1 MYIAAHCRASSPP
14 LPWTPIGSVV
24 GFLELLFCHRRCCS
38 GASITGKRR
47 RCRRRTTVEAVTA
60 LLPPPLEVA
69 TGPAAGTLVFLVCR
83 LDGMQQLC
91 KTFPVM
97 MVGTGSVS
105 RSAGSLVDMMP
116 EKDDDGRFASGGWNS
131 EDGRLSCG
139 YSSFRGKMEDFYDSL
154 KKHLFDNLMKHP
166 FFFTD
171 AKLATSETYQ
181 GTNSQFLYSEEDIY
195 WDDSS
200 NVEDYRTII
209 SKAGKAIALCEDH
222 KPNRSDERKR
232 N

>member
-1 MYIAAHCRASSPP
+1 M
-14 LPWTPIGSVV
+14 V
-24 GFLELLFCHRRCCS
+24 
-38 GASITGKRR
+38 
-47 RCRRRTTVEAVTA
+47 
-60 LLPPPLEVA
+60 
-69 TGPAAGTLVFLVCR
+69 
-83 LDGMQQLC
+83 
-91 KTFPVM
+91 VM

-105 RSAGSLVDMMP
+105 RSAGSLVDMMR
-116 EKDDDGRFASGGWNS
+116 EKDDDGRFASGERNS

-139 YSSFRGKMEDFYDSL
+139 
-154 KKHLFDNLMKHP
+154 
-166 FFFTD
+166 
-171 AKLATSETYQ
+171 ETHQ

-200 NVEDYRTII
+200 TASTAVLIDNHLYVANVEDYRTII

>member
-1 MYIAAHCRASSPP
+1 MDAGELHGV
-14 LPWTPIGSVV
+14 IG
-24 GFLELLFCHRRCCS
+24 RRCCS
-38 GASITGKRR
+38 RASITGKRR

-69 TGPAAGTLVFLVCR
+69 TGAAAGTLVFLVGR

-139 YSSFRGKMEDFYDSL
+139 YSSFRGRWRTEDFYDIKTL
-154 KKHLFDNLMKHP
+154 KI
-166 FFFTD
+166 
-171 AKLATSETYQ
+171 
-181 GTNSQFLYSEEDIY
+181 GEDIY

-200 NVEDYRTII
+200 TASTAVLTDNHLYVANVEDYRTII

>member
-1 MYIAAHCRASSPP
+1 MDAGELHGV
-14 LPWTPIGSVV
+14 IG
-24 GFLELLFCHRRCCS
+24 RRCCS
-38 GASITGKRR
+38 RASITGKRR

-69 TGPAAGTLVFLVCR
+69 TGAAAGTLVFLVGR

-131 EDGRLSCG
+131 EDGRLS
-139 YSSFRGKMEDFYDSL
+139 Y
-154 KKHLFDNLMKHP
+154 
-166 FFFTD
+166 
-171 AKLATSETYQ
+171 
-181 GTNSQFLYSEEDIY
+181 IY

-200 NVEDYRTII
+200 TASTAVLTDNHLYVANVEDYRTII